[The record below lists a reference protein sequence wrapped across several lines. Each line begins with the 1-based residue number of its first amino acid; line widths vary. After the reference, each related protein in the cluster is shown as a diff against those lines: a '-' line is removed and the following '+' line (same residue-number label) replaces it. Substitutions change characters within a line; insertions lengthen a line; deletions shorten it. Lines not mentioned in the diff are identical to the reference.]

1 MLGCLLA
8 HIVVRADQSGNLR
21 ESLRLH
27 VCNTTHHLHSR
38 GEASVGRTVARK
50 HSEGIVTRAC
60 CHQSVRMAGG
70 RNNGVVGVS
79 GALAF
84 ARLLYAMLPLSVHGF
99 TPSGDRVTTFATF
112 GNMQTKELIKAWKPR
127 PLAVSEGSCLLP
139 SQESNLQRCAHHFAE
154 CAMRPR
160 ASCAP
165 AALRESHVP
174 SGAQC

>member
-1 MLGCLLA
+1 
-8 HIVVRADQSGNLR
+8 
-21 ESLRLH
+21 
-27 VCNTTHHLHSR
+27 
-38 GEASVGRTVARK
+38 
-50 HSEGIVTRAC
+50 
-60 CHQSVRMAGG
+60 MAGG

-165 AALRESHVP
+165 AALRESHVR
-174 SGAQC
+174 SGAPC

>member
-1 MLGCLLA
+1 MNRFAYMYATRRIIFIHAGKRALDGRSPENIPKESSPA
-8 HIVVRADQSGNLR
+8 PPVVIK
-21 ESLRLH
+21 
-27 VCNTTHHLHSR
+27 
-38 GEASVGRTVARK
+38 AS
-50 HSEGIVTRAC
+50 
-60 CHQSVRMAGG
+60 RMAGG

-174 SGAQC
+174 SGAPC

>member
-1 MLGCLLA
+1 MPT
-8 HIVVRADQSGNLR
+8 S
-21 ESLRLH
+21 SSRLTNPKTFVNRFANATRRIFFIH
-27 VCNTTHHLHSR
+27 AR
-38 GEASVGRTVARK
+38 EASVGRTVARK
-50 HSEGIVTRAC
+50 HSEGIVIAPVVIKSGR
-60 CHQSVRMAGG
+60 RMAGG

-84 ARLLYAMLPLSVHGF
+84 ARLFCAMLPLSVHGF

-139 SQESNLQRCAHHFAE
+139 SQESNLQRCAHHFAG

-165 AALRESHVP
+165 AALRESHVR
-174 SGAQC
+174 SGAPC

>member
-1 MLGCLLA
+1 
-8 HIVVRADQSGNLR
+8 
-21 ESLRLH
+21 
-27 VCNTTHHLHSR
+27 
-38 GEASVGRTVARK
+38 
-50 HSEGIVTRAC
+50 
-60 CHQSVRMAGG
+60 MAGG

-139 SQESNLQRCAHHFAE
+139 SQESNLQRYVRARILLEDANTGCVASFGDKLCIILCRFSRAEHQLVLPLWHPDQQPSNTLKELIDWHTSAFASNKG
-154 CAMRPR
+154 ARL
-160 ASCAP
+160 SGD
-165 AALRESHVP
+165 ALEWKEDKEMWLKLIAN
-174 SGAQC
+174 GEAGI

>member
-1 MLGCLLA
+1 M
-8 HIVVRADQSGNLR
+8 S
-21 ESLRLH
+21 
-27 VCNTTHHLHSR
+27 
-38 GEASVGRTVARK
+38 
-50 HSEGIVTRAC
+50 
-60 CHQSVRMAGG
+60 GG
-70 RNNGVVGVS
+70 RHDGVSGVS

-84 ARLLYAMLPLSVHGF
+84 AWLCLAMLPLSVHGF

-139 SQESNLQRCAHHFAE
+139 SQDSNLQRCAHHFAG

-165 AALRESHVP
+165 AALRESHVR
-174 SGAQC
+174 SGAPC